1 MNKLIA
7 CLALLLIAFATPRAD
22 AQMLSNESLNRIV
35 AVVEEDV
42 VLQSELDRAVGQ
54 ILMQY
59 QRNPGQLPPRNILE
73 RQVLDRLVMT
83 KLQVQRADSTGI
95 RVADSD
101 VDSAISNIARQNNL
115 SVDQL
120 RASLVQEGLSY
131 EEFRRSL
138 RDELLVQRL
147 HERVSQGTGQISD
160 AEIDILL
167 ASNSLKIGEVRLAH
181 ILVGVPDGAS
191 AEQLQAGRVKAEQ
204 VKKEID
210 GGLDFNAA
218 AIRYSAAQDALEGGD
233 LGWRRFDQVPS
244 MFADL
249 VQGLKPGEVTPA
261 VRGPSGFHILKLIDQ
276 RAPGKQVVTEYH
288 ARHIMV
294 RISELV
300 SSEEAQHKVEE
311 IRRRI
316 DQGEDFAKLA
326 KEYSQDPG
334 SANAGGDMGWFPIDT
349 FGPKVAEILS
359 GLKDN
364 AVSSPFQSESAA
376 WHVMQMLGKREQDKT
391 EEALRQQARQAIQ
404 QRKAEDEYE
413 NFLRQIRSEAY
424 VDVRLPGLD
433 PSGKPLD
440 APASGGAL

>member
-1 MNKLIA
+1 
-7 CLALLLIAFATPRAD
+7 
-22 AQMLSNESLNRIV
+22 
-35 AVVEEDV
+35 
-42 VLQSELDRAVGQ
+42 
-54 ILMQY
+54 
-59 QRNPGQLPPRNILE
+59 
-73 RQVLDRLVMT
+73 
-83 KLQVQRADSTGI
+83 
-95 RVADSD
+95 
-101 VDSAISNIARQNNL
+101 L

-120 RASLVQEGLSY
+120 RASLAQEGLSY

-147 HERVSQGTGQISD
+147 RERINQGAGQVSD

-167 ASNSLKIGEVRLAH
+167 ASDSLKTGEIHLAH
-181 ILVGVPDGAS
+181 ILIGVPDGAS
-191 AEQLQAGRVKAEQ
+191 AEQLQAGRDKAEQ

-249 VQGLKPGEVTPA
+249 VQGLKPGEVTPP

-276 RAPGKQVVTEYH
+276 RSQGKQVVTEYH
-288 ARHIMV
+288 ARHIMIRV
-294 RISELV
+294 SELIP
-300 SSEEAQHKVEE
+300 SDEAERKVAE

-316 DQGEDFAKLA
+316 EQGEDFAKLA

-349 FGPKVAEILS
+349 FGPKVADILS
-359 GLKDN
+359 NLKEN
-364 AVSSPFQSESAA
+364 EVSQPFQSGADA
-376 WHVMQMLGKREQDKT
+376 WHVMQLLGKREQDKT
-391 EEALRQQARQAIQ
+391 QEALRQQARQAIQ

-413 NFLRQIRSEAY
+413 NVMRQMRSEAY
-424 VDVRLPGLD
+424 VDVRLPGFD
-433 PSGKPLD
+433 SSGKPLD
-440 APASGGAL
+440 APADAAKGGAD